1 MFFSDT
7 SRNRY
12 HKRLSFISISVL
24 AIGMLIGP
32 VIAIA
37 FPSIV
42 YAQQPATP
50 PPAECKV
57 DTIQFKHF
65 EGLDTNIPMNMPGG
79 VITYDWR
86 KNNVGGK
93 KVTLEITTSNCSGKK
108 IAVSVQSNRRSGFP
122 TIKELSNKE
131 FPVEDG
137 GGISM
142 RLVVADE
149 QCAFLTEKEQNDL
162 AKAIA
167 DTLENEGTSFI
178 QNVSQY
184 RANIG
189 YTPRSIGSF
198 VSTFRNSGWQ
208 QFLSDKEGYP
218 LFLATQNPLERI
230 EGMSYL
236 KNYNTYGWLP
246 QEIEELDKIIK
257 KNDIFVPSS
266 CDYTAMAR
274 PVIDAVPGPYNPAPG
289 AVPWVKSDR
298 LKFQCNNYDNCR
310 AGNTLQ
316 WVLGRTQQ
324 TVGGGAYLP
333 STSKCLDAQGNPIVG
348 CQDLL
353 APLPGFGYT
362 IGSDLSIGK
371 YVNTVIKIVIG
382 LMGIAAVFIIIGA
395 GIEYMTSDSFG
406 IKMGAKGKIQ
416 DAALGLAVIIGIYVI
431 LRTINPYLLDLNPDS
446 ISNITLSSSKFTPSD
461 VTSGDCVKSYRT
473 PPSAKP
479 EFSPPSNIINN
490 LSTYKSRYTIAA
502 NRVGIP
508 WEMLAIIHFRESNF
522 QTEIGKGPV
531 RQNGDGGVF
540 QNDPPRQYQNALNA
554 RLGLALNEDKFD
566 DALIIAAYLLKEKE
580 PKLSTT
586 TTDESIIKNAFWG
599 YNGKGKYQQNSY
611 NNSFYVMNKWDE
623 SRKGMM
629 VCGSVVQN
637 GVRKQVSREDRQFG
651 AFPLWYALKH

>member
-1 MFFSDT
+1 
-7 SRNRY
+7 
-12 HKRLSFISISVL
+12 
-24 AIGMLIGP
+24 
-32 VIAIA
+32 
-37 FPSIV
+37 
-42 YAQQPATP
+42 
-50 PPAECKV
+50 
-57 DTIQFKHF
+57 
-65 EGLDTNIPMNMPGG
+65 
-79 VITYDWR
+79 
-86 KNNVGGK
+86 
-93 KVTLEITTSNCSGKK
+93 
-108 IAVSVQSNRRSGFP
+108 
-122 TIKELSNKE
+122 
-131 FPVEDG
+131 
-137 GGISM
+137 M

-149 QCAFLTEKEQNDL
+149 QCAFLTEKEQDDFM
-162 AKAIA
+162 IA
-167 DTLENEGTSFI
+167 VVDTLQKEETFFMVDIGNRTPPYPNPIFSWFVENLAGGFWKRELKDGTEDFI
-178 QNVSQY
+178 
-184 RANIG
+184 
-189 YTPRSIGSF
+189 
-198 VSTFRNSGWQ
+198 
-208 QFLSDKEGYP
+208 LSK
-218 LFLATQNPLERI
+218 QNPLEWN
-230 EGMSYL
+230 MDQSL
-236 KNYNTYGWLP
+236 STTKDMNFLMHFSGWHK
-246 QEIEELDKIIK
+246 EEVQKLEQIVRKHK
-257 KNDIFVPSS
+257 IFVPSS

-274 PVIDAVPGPYNPAPG
+274 PVADATPGPYNPAPG

-461 VTSGDCVKSYRT
+461 VASGDCVKSYRT